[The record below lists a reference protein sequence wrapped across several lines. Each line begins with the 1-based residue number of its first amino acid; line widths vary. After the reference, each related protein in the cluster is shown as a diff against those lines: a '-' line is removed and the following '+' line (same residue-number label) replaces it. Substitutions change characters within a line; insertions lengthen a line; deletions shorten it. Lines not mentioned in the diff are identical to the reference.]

1 MDDASGHSSERSPEE
16 SSHTPKLP
24 ASPLATVD
32 QSGVAWALRC
42 AYADILRILTSIGN
56 LSSFSSKTDECPIV
70 EYSRTVKKP
79 MDFNI
84 MWQKVEDLVY
94 LEDPS
99 LFDEDIALI
108 VKNMRAYNPPASLRY
123 QASLVLER
131 RYMSLRRDL
140 VERIANI
147 LEDASKRGAQSAALS
162 CDDAQGGV
170 GYVDPTSGF
179 RKRLKRRYPFSE
191 AEQYKSYIRPPRNMH
206 PIIYAVNQTMM
217 GDSSAWEKVGT
228 YLNSPG
234 GLTRVLNAIEIMY
247 ARLLDTPYA
256 KMAWFGKFV
265 EPYNR
270 ILKEFEY
277 RKFAA
282 DMRTSDSVDP
292 NACALLMNRLRTG
305 NYKDSILSFVGKHN
319 MRTFNAMFPR
329 LMDTLN
335 DLHVNPHLVATPTQL
350 RF

>member
-1 MDDASGHSSERSPEE
+1 M
-16 SSHTPKLP
+16 L
-24 ASPLATVD
+24 
-32 QSGVAWALRC
+32 
-42 AYADILRILTSIGN
+42 
-56 LSSFSSKTDECPIV
+56 CPFAV
-70 EYSRTVKKP
+70 
-79 MDFNI
+79 
-84 MWQKVEDLVY
+84 
-94 LEDPS
+94 
-99 LFDEDIALI
+99 
-108 VKNMRAYNPPASLRY
+108 
-123 QASLVLER
+123 
-131 RYMSLRRDL
+131 
-140 VERIANI
+140 
-147 LEDASKRGAQSAALS
+147 S

-234 GLTRVLNAIEIMY
+234 GLTRMLNAIEIMY

-256 KMAWFGKFV
+256 KMTWFGKFV

-292 NACALLMNRLRTG
+292 NACSLLMNRLRAG

-319 MRTFNAMFPR
+319 MRTFNAMFPG